1 MGNSFIERKEGY
13 FCNYE
18 ISIHLALSGGSVS
31 VTAVEVWNFSWSD
44 NGNLLPGIAELRI
57 TLSNLEYIYQAAT
70 DYEYEV
76 NRHGGTETGYYRFA
90 TEFENETYWTDW
102 VYGINRRTSIVN
114 GVSSTSGGSGEPG
127 PEPPPIPYQ

>member
-1 MGNSFIERKEGY
+1 M
-13 FCNYE
+13 
-18 ISIHLALSGGSVS
+18 SGGSVS

-44 NGNLLPGIAELRI
+44 NTYLLPGNAELRI

-70 DYEYEV
+70 DYEYEE
-76 NRHGGTETGYYRFA
+76 NRYGGIATGYYRFA

-114 GVSSTSGGSGEPG
+114 GVLSTSGDSS
-127 PEPPPIPYQ
+127 PEPPPIIPPYLQQ